1 MMILFFYGEE
11 DFLAEKKVKE
21 LKNNFLAKDTTGSGL
36 CVFDFGE
43 EIEFEDLIDNF
54 SEQNL
59 FSESKLII
67 VKSFFENMK
76 ADDQNNLLDVLKKTD
91 LSDNLIFWEKIQ
103 PRKNGRLF
111 KWLIKNAK
119 IYKEFSKIQGRD
131 LSNWIKKNLQN
142 IDEKIFVNND
152 VIQELIFLTGS
163 DLRRIDI
170 ELRKLASYVGEG
182 EISLEDVHKL
192 TTTKVKADIFQTI
205 ELAFRNDK
213 KRALLLLKQQLAKG
227 DDPFYIF
234 SMYVYQIR
242 VLLKIL
248 GCMKIKNNANEY
260 SIAKET
266 KFHPFVVKKSLILI
280 RNSSDKNLLKAHK
293 FLLNLDR
300 EVKLG
305 KRDIGSA
312 LDLFITMSW

>member
-1 MMILFFYGEE
+1 MILFFYGEE
-11 DFLAEKKVKE
+11 DFLAEQEVKKLKDKFL
-21 LKNNFLAKDTTGSGL
+21 LKNPTGSGL
-36 CVFDFGE
+36 CVF
-43 EIEFEDLIDNF
+43 EFEEEVELQDLIDNF

-59 FSESKLII
+59 FSENKLII
-67 VKSFFENMK
+67 VKDFFANTK
-76 ADDQNNLLDVLKKTD
+76 ADDQNDLLDALKKID
-91 LSDNLIFWEKIQ
+91 LSDVLIFSEKIQ

-111 KWLIKNAK
+111 KWLNKNAK
-119 IYKEFSKIQGRD
+119 VSKEFSKLQGKK
-131 LSNWIKKNLQN
+131 LSDWIVKHVQK
-142 IDEKIFVNND
+142 IDEKITISND
-152 VIQELIFLTGS
+152 AIQELIFLTGGE
-163 DLRRIDI
+163 LRKIDI
-170 ELRKLASYVGEG
+170 ELQKLANYVGKG
-182 EISLEDVHKL
+182 EINLEHIHKL
-192 TTTKVKADIFQTI
+192 TAVKVEADIFQTI

-248 GCMKIKNNANEY
+248 GCMKSQNNANEY

-266 KFHPFVVKKSLILI
+266 KLHPFVVKKSLMLI
-280 RNSSDKNLLKAHK
+280 RSSSEKSLLKAHK

-305 KRDIGSA
+305 KRNIESA
-312 LDLFITMSW
+312 LDLFITMS